1 MRGYSHDTGKRRTTS
16 ISSDK
21 IYITNAIG
29 WSAGRAIT
37 SIYLITPMIF
47 PSIAGKVMK
56 DLFAVTDGNI
66 GRRVNIGHRLYV
78 NIEANRSRIVTW
90 VGRSSTQLRRA
101 GNLPVHH
108 YGSAAGRPVEH
119 AAGGRIY
126 CPYQASRAAIRNRIG
141 MGEGIMRRDTKC
153 CGLGKATHRVK
164 LGALSIQGVL
174 DHPQQGQNY
183 RYSLFHALFHFG
195 KKRKRGDISNTGS
208 GVAPSYHS
216 RLC

>member
-1 MRGYSHDTGKRRTTS
+1 MRGYPHNTRKRCATS
-16 ISSDK
+16 VSGDK
-21 IYITNAIG
+21 IHIADAIG
-29 WSAGRAIT
+29 RSTGGTIT

-66 GRRVNIGHRLYV
+66 RRRVNIGHRLYV
-78 NIEANRSRIVTW
+78 NIETNRSRIVTR
-90 VGRSSTQLRRA
+90 VSGCGTQLRRA
-101 GNLPVHH
+101 GNLPIDHH
-108 YGSAAGRPVEH
+108 RSAAGRSVEN

-126 CPYQASRAAIRNRIG
+126 CPYQASCAAIRNRIG

-174 DHPQQGQNY
+174 VYPQQGQNY
-183 RYSLFHALFHFG
+183 RYSLFHALFNFG
-195 KKRKRGDISNTGS
+195 KKRGDISNTGS

-216 RLC
+216 RIC